1 MPFDS
6 PLSPVIEDSLQADI
20 VAGERVAKKWS
31 LRQTGIFMVTTS
43 TILWGVI
50 VLVVWQLAD

>member
-6 PLSPVIEDSLQADI
+6 PSTPIIDDNWQANI
-20 VAGERVAKKWS
+20 STSERVAKKWS
-31 LRQTGIFMVTTS
+31 LRQTGLFVVATS

-50 VLVVWQLAD
+50 VFVVWQLAH